1 MPVLR
6 HSSPLWLTLGWHP
19 DALWAGTLCWD
30 WSATCCA
37 VRIGGAIG
45 PQLPNG
51 RPRTG
56 CQAGPKP
63 LAVHAHS
70 TPPLHATRP
79 PRRLSTP
86 QNIGEATPPGV
97 ELLLDELGTR
107 VAVAFADA
115 ADARQWLG
123 LWCSACAAA
132 VVPPPVGSGLWVAPQ
147 PGSPASSG
155 GPSALERRARATQ
168 IAIRVCDATVASGW
182 RHSPASSDGSA
193 RRSAAQIVTGGRG
206 ATVSACQ
213 HEPRASP

>member
-1 MPVLR
+1 MLGLVSYVLR
-6 HSSPLWLTLGWHP
+6 CSHWRSHWATATKWEAAHWLSGRSEAARCARPFHAASPRH
-19 DALWAGTLCWD
+19 
-30 WSATCCA
+30 
-37 VRIGGAIG
+37 
-45 PQLPNG
+45 
-51 RPRTG
+51 
-56 CQAGPKP
+56 
-63 LAVHAHS
+63 
-70 TPPLHATRP
+70 TPI

-86 QNIGEATPPGV
+86 QSIGEATPPGV

-168 IAIRVCDATVASGW
+168 IAITVCDATVASGW